1 MTFLS
6 IIAYIAIGSLAGITG
21 GLLGIG
27 GGVIIVPSLLF
38 LFSFL
43 DFPKEHLMHIAI
55 GTSLACT
62 TINAFAATYFHNRHK
77 KVDWITIGKITPGV
91 AIGSILGALIA
102 IHVSSS
108 LLQVIFG
115 FFLLGIALQFT
126 KAKKKEEK
134 KEVAYPG
141 MLVFST
147 FGSFISCLSNLLGI
161 GGGIFMI
168 PLLTLYHFN
177 PRKVIGTSSCLSFL
191 ISFFGT
197 LFFIY
202 KAYGSNSA
210 SSGYIYFPAFII
222 IGIFGTCTAFY
233 GVKLAQTISLSLIR
247 RIFAI
252 SMLAI
257 GILMI
262 LQEI

>member
-1 MTFLS
+1 MTLLS

-43 DFPKEHLMHIAI
+43 GFPKEHLMHIAI

-62 TINAFAATYFHNRHK
+62 TINAFAATYFHNRQN
-77 KVDWITIGKITPGV
+77 KVDWVAIRKITPGV

-102 IHVSSS
+102 IHISSS

-115 FFLLGIALQFT
+115 FFLLGIALQFMKT
-126 KAKKKEEK
+126 KKQKEQ
-134 KEVAYPG
+134 KEVIYPR
-141 MLVFST
+141 MLVFSIW
-147 FGSFISCLSNLLGI
+147 GSFVSCLSNLLGI

-168 PLLTLYHFN
+168 PLLTFYHFH
-177 PRKVIGTSSCLSFL
+177 PRKIIGTSSCLSFL

-202 KAYGSNSA
+202 KAYYSNSG
-210 SSGYIYFPAFII
+210 SSGYIYFPAFLI

-247 RIFAI
+247 KIFAI
-252 SMLAI
+252 SMLTI
-257 GILMI
+257 GIFMV